1 MLKSREYRTTQTLA
15 HIVGILF
22 TLTAIIPFIL
32 LIIASFTDNDWVS
45 VHGFSFLPGAW
56 SLEAYQYIGLKWA
69 LIGRAY
75 GMTILV
81 TIIGTAVSLV
91 MSSLFAY
98 GISKSDVPGMKLISF
113 LLIFTMLFNGG
124 IVSTYYCY
132 IRMWHVKDTIWALI
146 VPNLLMNA
154 FNVILL
160 RNYFVH
166 SIPGSLEEAARIDGA
181 GEWRILLTIVAPLS
195 KPILATVGLMTALA
209 YWNDWI
215 NGLYYLS
222 ARNGSKFY
230 TIQIVLN
237 NINDDISALVQAQTS
252 GNMSANVS
260 VPSITIRMAIAV
272 VGILPILVAY
282 PFFQR
287 YFVKGI
293 TLGAVKE

>member
-1 MLKSREYRTTQTLA
+1 MALA
-15 HIVGILF
+15 GKKFSIFANIVLVILC
-22 TLTAIIPFIL
+22 LSCVLPLLL
-32 LIIASFTDNDWVS
+32 LIVS
-45 VHGFSFLPGAW
+45 SVTS
-56 SLEAYQYIGLKWA
+56 EAALNQNGYAFWPAEFGLDAYKYLWHSRNQI
-69 LIGRAY
+69 LTAY
-75 GMTILV
+75 GMTFLTTLCGTTLNV
-81 TIIGTAVSLV
+81 TITTL
-91 MSSLFAY
+91 LAY
-98 GISKSDVPGMKLISF
+98 PLSRRTLPGRNFFSF
-113 LLIFTMLFNGG
+113 VVFFTLLFNGG
-124 IVSTYYCY
+124 MIPSYLTWTQMFH
-132 IRMWHVKDTIWALI
+132 IKDTFWALI
-146 VPNLLMNA
+146 FPNLLMNG
-154 FNVILL
+154 FGVIVM
-160 RNYFVH
+160 RTYFST
-166 SIPGSLEEAARIDGA
+166 SIPYEIIEAARIDGA
-181 GEWRILLTIVAPLS
+181 GEMRTLAAIVLPLS
-195 KPILATVGLMTALA
+195 KPILSTTALLSGLA

-222 ARNGSKFY
+222 ARNGAKYY